1 MTSIAKSADNRPL
14 SARLALVWTNW
25 QTGIVLTFLIAP
37 VLAIIPLSFNAGSYF
52 SYPMTGFSLR
62 WYEKALLNPD
72 WQRAFLNSLGIGTMA
87 TLIATVLGTLA
98 ALGLSR
104 SNFPWRSVIMP
115 MLISPMIIPVVVV
128 AVGFY
133 MVFAPLGLTDSYAG
147 VVLAHAALGTPFV
160 VITVTASLLS
170 FDRNLV
176 RAAAGLGAPPWAAF
190 RRVTLPLISPAVA
203 TGAIFAF
210 ATSFDEVVVILFI
223 GGPSQRTVPR
233 QMWSGIREAIDPSI
247 LAVATLLTLFAIA
260 LFVTLN
266 WLRSRTTA
274 QSSVRV

>member
-1 MTSIAKSADNRPL
+1 MSASKRPDNRPL
-14 SARLALVWTNW
+14 SARLALTWTNW
-25 QTGIVLTFLIAP
+25 QTGIVLAFLIAP
-37 VLAIIPLSFNAGSYF
+37 LLAIIPLSFNSGSYF
-52 SYPMTGFSLR
+52 SYPMAGYSLR
-62 WYEKALLNPD
+62 WYQKALLNPD
-72 WQRAFLNSLGIGTMA
+72 WQRAFLNSLGIGAMA

-104 SNFPWRSVIMP
+104 SSFPWRSVVMP
-115 MLISPMIIPVVVV
+115 LLISPMIIPVVVV

-133 MVFAPLGLTDSYAG
+133 MVFAPLGLTDSYSG

-176 RAAAGLGAPPWAAF
+176 RAAAGLGAPPWTAF

-247 LAVATLLTLFAIA
+247 LAVATLLTVFAIA
-260 LFVTLN
+260 LFITLN
-266 WLRSRTTA
+266 WLRGRTGA
-274 QSSVRV
+274 QANPNA

>member
-1 MTSIAKSADNRPL
+1 MSASKRPDNRPL
-14 SARLALVWTNW
+14 SARLALTWTNW
-25 QTGIVLTFLIAP
+25 QTGIVLAFLIAP
-37 VLAIIPLSFNAGSYF
+37 LLAIIPLSFNSGSYF
-52 SYPMTGFSLR
+52 SYPMAGYSLR
-62 WYEKALLNPD
+62 WYQKALLNPD
-72 WQRAFLNSLGIGTMA
+72 WQRAFLNSLGIGAMA

-104 SNFPWRSVIMP
+104 SSFPWRSVVMP
-115 MLISPMIIPVVVV
+115 LLISPMIIPVVVV

-133 MVFAPLGLTDSYAG
+133 MVFAPLGLTDSYSG

-176 RAAAGLGAPPWAAF
+176 RAAAGLGAPPWTAF

-210 ATSFDEVVVILFI
+210 ATAFDEVVVILFI

-247 LAVATLLTLFAIA
+247 LAVATLLTVFAIA
-260 LFVTLN
+260 LFITLN
-266 WLRSRTTA
+266 WLRGRTGA
-274 QSSVRV
+274 QANPNA